1 MQRRPKGAWPQ
12 PAINARAAAR
22 PELGGVER
30 WTRELCAR
38 LPYRVVKPPRA
49 LSHRAGHA
57 WEQTVLPALTARAP
71 ALLCPANLAPV
82 AARNVVVVIHD
93 AAPLRHPGWYSG
105 LYAAVQRRL
114 LPLIARRAR
123 RVITVS
129 EFSRAELA
137 ELLGVD
143 AHVVPGGVDPRFAPR
158 DDDAPRDRPYVLTV
172 ASHTARKNLSALVPA
187 AQALAREGVDLLVA
201 GGHRPQ
207 FAAEANLA
215 PLKLLGHV
223 PDDDL
228 PALYAG
234 AEAFVLPSVYE
245 GFGLPV
251 LEAMASGT
259 PVVAANTTALPETCG
274 GAAWLVEPEPEAL
287 RDALTRLLADDAERA
302 RLRELGLERARQF
315 TWERTAREVD
325 EIVRRRR

>member
-1 MQRRPKGAWPQ
+1 
-12 PAINARAAAR
+12 
-22 PELGGVER
+22 
-30 WTRELCAR
+30 
-38 LPYRVVKPPRA
+38 VKPPRA

-57 WEQTVLPALTARAP
+57 WEQAVLPVLTARAP

-105 LYAAVQRRL
+105 TYAAVQRRL

-129 EFSRAELA
+129 EFSRDELRA
-137 ELLGVD
+137 LLGVEAD
-143 AHVVPGGVDPRFAPR
+143 VVPGGVDSRFAPQESR
-158 DDDAPRDRPYVLTV
+158 RDRPYVLTV

-187 AQALAREGVDLLVA
+187 AQALAREGIDLLVA

-207 FAAEANLA
+207 FAAEANLTG
-215 PLKLLGHV
+215 LTLLGHV
-223 PDDDL
+223 PDRDL

-259 PVVAANTTALPETCG
+259 PVVAADTTALPETCG
-274 GAAWLVEPEPEAL
+274 GAARLVAPDAYAIREAL
-287 RDALTRLLADDAERA
+287 TALLADADDRA
-302 RLRELGLERARQF
+302 RLRGLGLERARAF

-325 EIVRRRR
+325 AIVRGA